1 MAVING
7 LDTDSL
13 KNVVE
18 SIKQNWETGRIT
30 RSASVEW
37 KGGFKSEATSRQF
50 TAQIDMPCGLCGED
64 TAISPLE
71 MVLQAYGGCLTVG
84 YAMHCAARGIKLQ
97 ELKINIEGEVDLPGF
112 LGLQAPE
119 HLHMDSL
126 PGYKFIKVD
135 VKMKAEADDKI
146 LQAIHQQVISTAPVG
161 LTLSRA
167 VRIDATFTA
176 NQG

>member
-1 MAVING
+1 MAIING

-18 SIKQNWETGRIT
+18 SVKQNWETGRIT

-50 TAQIDMPCGLCGED
+50 TAQVDMPCGLCGQD
-64 TAISPLE
+64 SAISPLE
-71 MVLQAYGGCLTVG
+71 MVLQAYGACLSVG

-112 LGLQAPE
+112 LGLTAPE
-119 HLHMDSL
+119 HLNMDSL

-135 VKMKAEADDKI
+135 VRMKAEADDKT
-146 LQAIHQQVISTAPVG
+146 LQEIHRQVLSTAPVG
-161 LTLSRA
+161 LTISRP
-167 VRIDATFTA
+167 VRVDTTLVTH
-176 NQG
+176 

>member
-13 KNVVE
+13 KNVVD
-18 SIKQNWETGRIT
+18 SIQQNWETGRIT
-30 RSASVEW
+30 RSAKIEW

-50 TAQIDMPCGLCGED
+50 TAQVDMPCGLCGED

-71 MVLQAYGGCLTVG
+71 MVLQAYGACLTVG

-112 LGLQAPE
+112 LGLKAPE
-119 HLHMDSL
+119 HLNMDSL

-135 VKMKAEADDKI
+135 VKMKAEADDKT
-146 LQAIHQQVISTAPVG
+146 LQEIHRQVVSTAPVG
-161 LTLSRA
+161 LTITRP
-167 VRIDATFTA
+167 VRVDATLVT
-176 NQG
+176 N

>member
-7 LDTDSL
+7 LDTNSL
-13 KNVVE
+13 QNVVD
-18 SIKQNWETGRIT
+18 SVQKNWETGRIT

-50 TAQIDMPCGLCGED
+50 TAQVDMPCGLCGED

-71 MVLQAYGGCLTVG
+71 MVLQAYGACLTVG

-112 LGLQAPE
+112 LGLKAPE

-126 PGYKFIKVD
+126 PGYKFMKVD
-135 VKMKAEADDKI
+135 VKIKAEADDKT
-146 LQAIHQQVISTAPVG
+146 LQEIHQQVVSTAPVG
-161 LTLSRA
+161 LTISRA
-167 VRIDATFTA
+167 VRIDATLVTS
-176 NQG
+176 

>member
-1 MAVING
+1 MAIING

-13 KNVVE
+13 KNVVD
-18 SIKQNWETGRIT
+18 SVKQNWETGRIT

-50 TAQIDMPCGLCGED
+50 TAQVDMPCGLCGED

-71 MVLQAYGGCLTVG
+71 MVLQAYGACLTVG

-97 ELKINIEGEVDLPGF
+97 ELKINVEGDVDLPGF

-126 PGYKFIKVD
+126 PGYKNIRV
-135 VKMKAEADDKI
+135 VVEMKAEADNKT
-146 LQAIHQQVISTAPVG
+146 LHEIHQQVVSTAPVG
-161 LTLSRA
+161 LTITRP
-167 VRIDATFTA
+167 VKVDATLVTK
-176 NQG
+176 

>member
-7 LDTDSL
+7 LDTESL
-13 KNVVE
+13 QNVVE
-18 SIKQNWETGRIT
+18 SVKQNWESGRIT

-50 TAQIDMPCGLCGED
+50 TAQVDMPCGLCGED

-71 MVLQAYGGCLTVG
+71 MVLQAYGACLTVG

-97 ELKINIEGEVDLPGF
+97 ELKINLEGELDLPGF

-119 HLHMDSL
+119 HLNMDNL
-126 PGYKFIKVD
+126 PGYKYIKVD
-135 VKMKAEADDKI
+135 IKMKAEADDKT
-146 LQAIHQQVISTAPVG
+146 LQEIHQQVISTAPVG
-161 LTLSRA
+161 LTITRP
-167 VRIDATFTA
+167 VRVDATFAST
-176 NQG
+176 

>member
-13 KNVVE
+13 KNVVD
-18 SIKQNWETGRIT
+18 SVKQNWETGRIT

-50 TAQIDMPCGLCGED
+50 TAQVDMPCGLCGED

-71 MVLQAYGGCLTVG
+71 MVLQAYGACLSVG

-97 ELKINIEGEVDLPGF
+97 KLKINIEGEVDLPGF
-112 LGLQAPE
+112 LGLKAPE
-119 HLHMDSL
+119 HLNMDSL

-135 VKMKAEADDKI
+135 VKMKAEADDKT
-146 LQAIHQQVISTAPVG
+146 LQEIHQQVVSTAPVG
-161 LTLSRA
+161 LTITRP
-167 VRIDATFTA
+167 VRVDATLVTS
-176 NQG
+176 

>member
-1 MAVING
+1 MAIING

-18 SIKQNWETGRIT
+18 SVKQNWESGRIT

-50 TAQIDMPCGLCGED
+50 VAQVDMPCGLCGED

-71 MVLQAYGGCLTVG
+71 MVLQAYGACLSVG

-112 LGLQAPE
+112 LGLTAPE
-119 HLHMDSL
+119 HLNMDSL

-135 VKMKAEADDKI
+135 VRMKAEADDKT
-146 LQAIHQQVISTAPVG
+146 LQEIHRQVLSTAPVG
-161 LTLSRA
+161 LTISRP
-167 VRIDATFTA
+167 VRVDTTLVTH
-176 NQG
+176 

>member
-13 KNVVE
+13 KNVVD
-18 SIKQNWETGRIT
+18 SVRQNWETGRIT

-37 KGGFKSEATSRQF
+37 KSGFKSEATSRQF
-50 TAQIDMPCGLCGED
+50 TAQVDMPCGLCGED

-71 MVLQAYGGCLTVG
+71 MVLQAYGACLSVG

-119 HLHMDSL
+119 HLNMDSL
-126 PGYKFIKVD
+126 PGYKFIKVE
-135 VKMKAEADDKI
+135 VKMKAEADGKT
-146 LQAIHQQVISTAPVG
+146 LQDIHQQVISTAPVG
-161 LTLSRA
+161 LTISRP
-167 VRIDATFTA
+167 VRIDATLATS
-176 NQG
+176 

>member
-1 MAVING
+1 MAIING
-7 LDTDSL
+7 LDTESL

-18 SIKQNWETGRIT
+18 SVKQNWETGRIT

-50 TAQIDMPCGLCGED
+50 SAQVDMPCGLCGED
-64 TAISPLE
+64 SAISPLE
-71 MVLQAYGGCLTVG
+71 MVLQAYGACLTVG

-112 LGLQAPE
+112 LGLTAPA
-119 HLHMDSL
+119 HLNMDSL

-135 VKMKAEADDKI
+135 VKMKADAADNT
-146 LQAIHQQVISTAPVG
+146 LEEIHRQVISTSPVG
-161 LTLSRA
+161 LTLTRP
-167 VRIDATFTA
+167 VRVDATLVTR
-176 NQG
+176 